1 MTKGGGRYYIVSF
14 ELNAEAVGYDQ
25 FFQVLEAF
33 TGGLRLL
40 PSVWLIR
47 ASMPTEHLAL
57 TLLRNMGTDDRLML
71 AECSPERLWMFG
83 TSELNDH
90 RLLGDIG

>member
-1 MTKGGGRYYIVSF
+1 MTKGGGKYYIVSF
-14 ELNAEAVGYDQ
+14 ELNDEAIGYDH

-47 ASMPTEHLAL
+47 ANIPPEHLAL
-57 TLLRNMGTDDRLML
+57 TLLRNMGADDRLML
-71 AECSPERLWMFG
+71 SECSPETLWMFG

-90 RLLGDIG
+90 RHVGDSG